1 MSECIM
7 KTYETK
13 KQLYARLS
21 GPRCTGRTIILVFT
35 ILLISAG
42 STICMVTHD
51 PCYTKHAQH
60 TIHLFDGRI
69 VEDEIAEGIA

>member
-1 MSECIM
+1 MSEFAM

-13 KQLYARLS
+13 KQLHAWLS
-21 GPRCTGRTIILVFT
+21 GSRLTARKAIVVFT
-35 ILLISAG
+35 LILSCPG

-51 PCYTKHAQH
+51 PRYTKHAQR

-69 VEDEIAEGIA
+69 VEDEIAEAIA

>member
-1 MSECIM
+1 MSEFIM

-21 GPRCTGRTIILVFT
+21 GSRLTGRTAILTFT

-42 STICMVTHD
+42 LTICMVTHD
-51 PCYTKHAQH
+51 PRYTKHAQR

-69 VEDEIAEGIA
+69 VEDEIAEGTA

>member
-1 MSECIM
+1 M
-7 KTYETK
+7 KTYEIK
-13 KQLYARLS
+13 KQLYAWLS
-21 GPRCTGRTIILVFT
+21 GSRLTGRTAIVVFT
-35 ILLISAG
+35 ILLIYAG

-51 PCYTKHAQH
+51 PRYTKHAQR

>member
-1 MSECIM
+1 MSEFIM
-7 KTYETK
+7 KTYEIE

-21 GPRCTGRTIILVFT
+21 GPRLTGRTAIVVFT
-35 ILLISAG
+35 MLLICAG

-51 PCYTKHAQH
+51 PRYTKHAQR

-69 VEDEIAEGIA
+69 VEDEIAEAIA